1 MVKRQL
7 PAVVGNQ
14 KHIIG
19 GGIHHLVSDTL
30 RAVGKPF
37 YHLFLSLRWFQNDVV
52 IMRLRHRQIQHI
64 RCLNVRRFLEH
75 RHEFREVVELGKPR
89 FCPVAGTL
97 RGELNRSNCLAKG
110 RSPGVKVDQV
120 ILF

>member
-1 MVKRQL
+1 MVKCQL

-19 GGIHHLVSDTL
+19 GGIHHLVSNTL
-30 RAVGKPF
+30 RALGKPF
-37 YHLFLSLRWFQNDVV
+37 YHLFLSLRRFQNNIV

-75 RHEFREVVELGKPR
+75 RHEFREVVELGKPC
-89 FCPVAGTL
+89 FCPVAGAL
-97 RGELNRSNCLAKG
+97 RGEFNGRDCLAKG
-110 RSPGVKVDQV
+110 
-120 ILF
+120 

>member
-1 MVKRQL
+1 MVERQL
-7 PAVVGNQ
+7 PTVVGNQ

-30 RAVGKPF
+30 RAFGKPF
-37 YHLFLSLRWFQNDVV
+37 YHLFLSLRGFQNDIV

-75 RHEFREVVELGKPR
+75 RHEFRKVVELGKPC
-89 FCPVAGTL
+89 FCPVAGAL
-97 RGELNRSNCLAKG
+97 RGEFDSSDCLAKG

-120 ILF
+120 IPF